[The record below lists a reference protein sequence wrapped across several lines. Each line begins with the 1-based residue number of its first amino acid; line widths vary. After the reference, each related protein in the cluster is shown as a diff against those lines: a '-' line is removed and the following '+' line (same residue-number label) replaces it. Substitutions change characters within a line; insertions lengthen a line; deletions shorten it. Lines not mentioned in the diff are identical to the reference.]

1 MNGVNYAEALVKA
14 RRYEISN
21 EAATQVEEKNLENV
35 AEAVVAMLEKDE
47 IVSVPGTEKVD
58 RKIGQKAK
66 IIGKNVAD
74 WAKKHPG
81 KVAAGAAVLGTGAAI
96 AAKKIADK
104 KKAAKQNQEEVKE
117 NYEYPEYTDLIEA
130 VISCFTEEE
139 VMAENA
145 CDFAC
150 EVANYLIEAQMID
163 CKVVDGKAV
172 ETVGSKVKNVA
183 GKVGTIVKN
192 NPGKT
197 AAVAGTAAVL
207 GTGAAIA
214 AKKIADKKKAA
225 KEADQEVKE
234 NFEYEEYKSL
244 VEAIINDFSKEEVM
258 AENASEMACTIADIL
273 IEKAMDA
280 EDLLTNDD
288 DDADIEAIA
297 GNNDPNVDLH
307 YDYDDD
313 ELIDMVANDTN
324 L

>member
-117 NYEYPEYTDLIEA
+117 NYEYEEYETLVEN
-130 VISCFTEEE
+130 VIGYFMSEEE
-139 VMAENA
+139 IMSENA
-145 CDFAC
+145 NDIAMATADYFV
-150 EVANYLIEAQMID
+150 EHID
-163 CKVVDGKAV
+163 
-172 ETVGSKVKNVA
+172 
-183 GKVGTIVKN
+183 
-192 NPGKT
+192 
-197 AAVAGTAAVL
+197 
-207 GTGAAIA
+207 
-214 AKKIADKKKAA
+214 
-225 KEADQEVKE
+225 
-234 NFEYEEYKSL
+234 
-244 VEAIINDFSKEEVM
+244 
-258 AENASEMACTIADIL
+258 EM
-273 IEKAMDA
+273 
-280 EDLLTNDD
+280 
-288 DDADIEAIA
+288 
-297 GNNDPNVDLH
+297 
-307 YDYDDD
+307 
-313 ELIDMVANDTN
+313 
-324 L
+324 